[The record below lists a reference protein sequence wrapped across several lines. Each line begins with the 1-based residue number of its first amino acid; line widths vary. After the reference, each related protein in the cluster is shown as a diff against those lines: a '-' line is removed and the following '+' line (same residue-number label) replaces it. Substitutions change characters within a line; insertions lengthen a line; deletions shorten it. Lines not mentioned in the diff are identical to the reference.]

1 MTEHAKPG
9 YYAVIPA
16 EVRYNQELPA
26 NAKLL
31 YGEISALSNAY
42 GYCYATNAY
51 FSAAFGWSERSVQRL
66 LLALAR
72 DNFIRTEVAPGT
84 DGQQAALRKIYIIP
98 EFYAT
103 DYTVPETPQGV
114 TKLSPPHDKTFI
126 QGVTKMSPAT
136 NNKNNIKNNI
146 TAREELKNRFAV
158 WAEQYAAEG
167 SPLYARLLKSYE
179 GFAEHREALKHPL
192 TPQAHNLLLSKLLK
206 LSGGKPEAM
215 AELMDEAVLNGW
227 RGIYPLDRKRSRP
240 APTEEDVTWL

>member
-51 FSAAFGWSERSVQRL
+51 FSAAFGWSERTVQGL
-66 LLALAR
+66 LSALAKG
-72 DNFIRTEVAPGT
+72 NFIRSEAAEKPG
-84 DGQQAALRKIYIIP
+84 GQQTVWRKIYIIP
-98 EFYAT
+98 EFYAS
-103 DYTVPETPQGV
+103 DYAVPDPAGGVQKFAPPGEETCTPPVQ
-114 TKLSPPHDKTFI
+114 KFSPP
-126 QGVTKMSPAT
+126 T
-136 NNKNNIKNNI
+136 NKKNNIKNNI
-146 TAREELKNRFAV
+146 TTREELKNRFAV
-158 WAEQYAAEG
+158 WAEQYASEG

-240 APTEEDVTWL
+240 APAEEDVTWL